1 MDNYFTSFRPL
12 IRIVAKNI
20 RATGGLNK
28 SMLSKYTIVV
38 EKLLQK
44 RSVAPLNSVDE
55 DKKQWTVG

>member
-20 RATGGLNK
+20 RATGVLNK

-38 EKLLQK
+38 EKT
-44 RSVAPLNSVDE
+44 SA
-55 DKKQWTVG
+55 KKERGPFEQRR

>member
-12 IRIVAKNI
+12 TRIVAKNI
-20 RATGGLNK
+20 RATGVLNK
-28 SMLSKYTIVV
+28 SMLNKYTIVV

-44 RSVAPLNSVDE
+44 RNVAPLNSVDE

>member
-20 RATGGLNK
+20 RATGVLNK

-44 RSVAPLNSVDE
+44 RNVAPLNSVHE
-55 DKKQWTVG
+55 DKKQ

>member
-20 RATGGLNK
+20 RATGVLNK

-38 EKLLQK
+38 EKT
-44 RSVAPLNSVDE
+44 SA
-55 DKKQWTVG
+55 KKERGSFEQRRWR